1 MINKQERIQNRIGPE
16 IQEFKQQCKTL
27 QMATLTA
34 GMPHV
39 SYAPFTC
46 NKEGFYILV
55 SDIAQHGQNLKHSKN
70 VSIMLIEDESNS
82 KQLYARR
89 RLTFDTTAQLI
100 DKRSPVGLQAIS
112 DLTNRFGDIIDNL
125 AELKDFN
132 LYQLT
137 PEKGRFVKGFG
148 KAFDISGADMVDMV
162 HLKEGHV
169 KELKE
174 QFQTQKI

>member
-1 MINKQERIQNRIGPE
+1 MNTKQERVHNRIGPE

-27 QMATLTA
+27 QMATLTD

-39 SYAPFTC
+39 SYAPFTY
-46 NKEGFYILV
+46 NKDGFYILV
-55 SDIAQHGQNLKHSKN
+55 SDIAQHGQNLKRSKN

-89 RLTFDTTAQLI
+89 RLTFDTTAKLI
-100 DKRSPVGLQAIS
+100 EKSSSVGQQAIA
-112 DLTNRFGDIIDNL
+112 DLSLRFGDIIDNL
-125 AELKDFN
+125 ANLKDFN

-148 KAFDISGADMVDMV
+148 KAFDLSGADMIDIV

-169 KELKE
+169 KEH
-174 QFQTQKI
+174 

>member
-1 MINKQERIQNRIGPE
+1 MNTKQERVHNRISPE

-27 QMATLTA
+27 QMATLTS

-39 SYAPFTC
+39 SYAPFTY
-46 NKEGFYILV
+46 NKDGFYILV
-55 SDIAQHGQNLKHSKN
+55 SDIAQHGQNLKLSKN

-89 RLTFDTTAQLI
+89 RLTFDTTAKLI
-100 DKRSPVGLQAIS
+100 EKSSSVGQQAIA
-112 DLTNRFGDIIDNL
+112 DLSLRFGDIIDNL
-125 AELKDFN
+125 ANLKDFN

-148 KAFDISGADMVDMV
+148 KAFDLSGADMIDIV

-169 KELKE
+169 KER
-174 QFQTQKI
+174 